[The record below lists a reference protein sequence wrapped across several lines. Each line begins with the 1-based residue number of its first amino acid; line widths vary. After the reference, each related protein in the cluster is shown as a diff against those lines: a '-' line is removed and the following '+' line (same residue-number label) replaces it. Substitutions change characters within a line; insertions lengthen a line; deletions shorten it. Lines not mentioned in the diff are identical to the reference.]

1 VSGTQPR
8 ALSTGPTL
16 ADQAYRSLREDI
28 IEGRLEPG
36 ERITE
41 RRLAERLGVSPTPV
55 REALGRLEHEHLI
68 ERSGTRR
75 IQVAEPSHKRLFE
88 LTLIEAALRGVAAR
102 LAAENATTSEIAALQ
117 RLHERFTDVSLAPER
132 ALALTRELH
141 ASIDRASH
149 NETLI
154 SMIATATAFDWDFR
168 VTTVRDIFGPDR
180 QRVMDRHREHGA
192 IIEAIADRDGERAER
207 LMREHIAV
215 VTDTFLQVKSGIA
228 AP

>member
-1 VSGTQPR
+1 VSRRQQR
-8 ALSTGPTL
+8 VLSTGPTL
-16 ADQAYRSLREDI
+16 ADQAYRALREDI
-28 IEGRLEPG
+28 IEGRLQPG

-41 RRLAERLGVSPTPV
+41 RQLAERLGVSPTPV

-102 LAAENATTSEIAALQ
+102 LAAENATTAEIAAMR
-117 RLHERFTDVSLAPER
+117 RLYEGFTDVSLAPER

-141 ASIDRASH
+141 ASIDRAAH

-168 VTTVRDIFGPDR
+168 VTTVAEIFGPDR
-180 QRVMDRHREHGA
+180 RRVMERHREHGA
-192 IIEAIADRDGERAER
+192 IIDAIADRDGQLAER
-207 LMREHIAV
+207 LMREHISV
-215 VTDTFLQVKSGIA
+215 VTDAFLQVK
-228 AP
+228 PDRVET

>member
-1 VSGTQPR
+1 MTLRQQRS
-8 ALSTGPTL
+8 LSTGPTL
-16 ADQAYRSLREDI
+16 ADQAYRALREDI
-28 IEGRLEPG
+28 IEGRLQPG

-41 RRLAERLGVSPTPV
+41 RQLAQRLGVSPTPV

-88 LTLIEAALRGVAAR
+88 LTLMEAALRGVAAR
-102 LAAENATTSEIAALQ
+102 LAAENATTSEIAAMR
-117 RLHERFTDVSLAPER
+117 RLYEGFTDVSMAPER

-141 ASIDRASH
+141 AGIDRASH

-154 SMIATATAFDWDFR
+154 SMIATVTAFDWDFR
-168 VTTVRDIFGPDR
+168 VTTVGEIFGPDR
-180 QRVMDRHREHGA
+180 RRVMDRHREHGA
-192 IIEAIADRDGERAER
+192 IIEAIADRDGQRAER

-215 VTDTFLQVKSGIA
+215 VTDAFLQVKPDRA
-228 AP
+228 KT

>member
-1 VSGTQPR
+1 VTLHQHR

-16 ADQAYRSLREDI
+16 ADQAYRALREDI
-28 IEGRLEPG
+28 IEGRLQPG

-41 RRLAERLGVSPTPV
+41 RQLAERLGVSPTPV

-75 IQVAEPSHKRLFE
+75 IQVTEPSHKRLFE

-102 LAAENATTSEIAALQ
+102 LAAENATTAEIAALRELYQ
-117 RLHERFTDVSLAPER
+117 GATDASLAPER

-168 VTTVRDIFGPDR
+168 LTTVSEIFGPDR
-180 QRVMDRHREHGA
+180 GRVMDRHREHGA
-192 IIEAIADRDGERAER
+192 IVEAIADRDGPRAER
-207 LMREHIAV
+207 LMREHISV
-215 VTDTFLQVKSGIA
+215 VTDAFLQVKPGTTQT
-228 AP
+228 

>member
-1 VSGTQPR
+1 VSRTQPR

-117 RLHERFTDVSLAPER
+117 RLHDRFTDVSLAPER

-215 VTDTFLQVKSGIA
+215 VTDTFLQVKTGIA

>member
-1 VSGTQPR
+1 VSRTQPR

-75 IQVAEPSHKRLFE
+75 IQVAKPSHKRLFE

-215 VTDTFLQVKSGIA
+215 VTDTFLQVKTGIA

>member
-1 VSGTQPR
+1 MTARQPR
-8 ALSTGPTL
+8 GLSTGPTL
-16 ADQAYRSLREDI
+16 ADQAYRALREDI
-28 IEGRLEPG
+28 IEGRLQPG

-55 REALGRLEHEHLI
+55 REALSRLEHEQLI

-75 IQVAEPSHKRLFE
+75 IQVAEPSHKRILE

-102 LAAENATTSEIAALQ
+102 LAAENATAAEIAAMR
-117 RLHERFTDVSLAPER
+117 RLHDRFTEVSLAPER

-141 ASIDRASH
+141 ARIDQASH

-154 SMIATATAFDWDFR
+154 SMIATATAFDWEFR
-168 VTTVRDIFGPDR
+168 LSTVREIFGPDR
-180 QRVMDRHREHGA
+180 RRIMQRHREHGA
-192 IIEAIADRDGERAER
+192 IIDAISDRDGQRAER

-215 VTDTFLQVKSGIA
+215 VTDAFLKVDPDK
-228 AP
+228 PTT

>member
-1 VSGTQPR
+1 VTQNHQR

-16 ADQAYRSLREDI
+16 ADQAYHALREDI
-28 IEGRLEPG
+28 IEGRLQPG

-41 RRLAERLGVSPTPV
+41 RQLAERLGVSPTPV

-75 IQVAEPSHKRLFE
+75 IQVAQPSHKRLFE

-102 LAAENATTSEIAALQ
+102 LAAENATTSEIAAMR
-117 RLHERFTDVSLAPER
+117 RLYERFTDVSLAPER

-168 VTTVRDIFGPDR
+168 IRTVGEIFGPDR
-180 QRVMDRHREHGA
+180 RRVMDRHRQHGA
-192 IIEAIADRDGERAER
+192 IIDAIADRDGQRAER
-207 LMREHIAV
+207 LMREHISV
-215 VTDTFLQVKSGIA
+215 VTDAFLKVSPA
-228 AP
+228 AR

>member
-1 VSGTQPR
+1 MTRAQHR

-16 ADQAYRSLREDI
+16 ADQAYRALREDI
-28 IEGRLEPG
+28 IEGRLQPG

-41 RRLAERLGVSPTPV
+41 RQLAERLGVSPTPV

-75 IQVAEPSHKRLFE
+75 IQVAEPSHTRLFE

-102 LAAENATTSEIAALQ
+102 LAAENATTSEIAAMR
-117 RLHERFTDVSLAPER
+117 RLYEGFTDVSLAPER

-168 VTTVRDIFGPDR
+168 LTTVREIFGPDR
-180 QRVMDRHREHGA
+180 RRVMARHREHGA
-192 IIEAIADRDGERAER
+192 IIEAIADRDGPRAER
-207 LMREHIAV
+207 LMREHISV
-215 VTDTFLQVKSGIA
+215 VTDAFLHVKPGTTET
-228 AP
+228 

>member
-1 VSGTQPR
+1 MTPHGSR
-8 ALSTGPTL
+8 SLSTGPTL
-16 ADQAYRSLREDI
+16 ADQAYRALREDI
-28 IEGRLEPG
+28 IEGRLQPG

-41 RRLAERLGVSPTPV
+41 RQLAERLGVSPTPV

-102 LAAENATTSEIAALQ
+102 LAAENATTSEIAAMR
-117 RLHERFTDVSLAPER
+117 RLYEGFTDVSLAPER

-141 ASIDRASH
+141 AGIDRASH

-168 VTTVRDIFGPDR
+168 ITTVREIFGPDR
-180 QRVMDRHREHGA
+180 GRVMERHREHGE
-192 IIEAIADRDGERAER
+192 IIEAIAARDGARAER
-207 LMREHIAV
+207 LMREHITV
-215 VTDTFLQVKSGIA
+215 VTDAFLQVKPDA
-228 AP
+228 AKT

>member
-102 LAAENATTSEIAALQ
+102 LAAEDATTSEIAALQ

-215 VTDTFLQVKSGIA
+215 VTDTFLQVKTGIA